1 MKVDYLLTFVGGG
14 LGSMTRLAVSTAFA
28 RWVGTAWPY
37 GTLFINVT
45 GSFAIGLYLTLAGER
60 LGLAPA
66 WRFFVA
72 TGFLGGYTTFSSFEY
87 ETQRLVELGTP
98 GYAVGYVGA
107 SVALGF
113 GAALLGVVIAR
124 RV

>member
-1 MKVDYLLTFVGGG
+1 
-14 LGSMTRLAVSTAFA
+14 MTRLAVNNLFA
-28 RWVGTAWPY
+28 RWLGAAWPF

-45 GSFAIGLYLTLAGER
+45 GSFVIGLFLTLSGEK

-66 WRFFVA
+66 WRYLVA

-87 ETQRLVELGTP
+87 ETQRLVEVGTP
-98 GYAVGYVGA
+98 WYAALYVGSSVVLGFA
-107 SVALGF
+107 AAATAVAL
-113 GAALLGVVIAR
+113 AR

>member
-1 MKVDYLLTFVGGG
+1 
-14 LGSMTRLAVSTAFA
+14 MTRLAVGTAFA
-28 RWVGTAWPY
+28 RWVGTAWPF

-45 GSFAIGLYLTLAGER
+45 GSFIIGMFLTLAGEK

-66 WRFFVA
+66 WRYFVA

-98 GYAVGYVGA
+98 GYALAYVMSSVVVGFA
-107 SVALGF
+107 
-113 GAALLGVVIAR
+113 AALVGVIVAR

>member
-1 MKVDYLLTFVGGG
+1 VDYLLVFVGGG
-14 LGSMTRLAVSTAFA
+14 IGSMVRLAV
-28 RWVGTAWPY
+28 GTLFVRTFGATWPF

-45 GSFAIGLYLTLAGER
+45 GSFIIGLFLTLAGER

-66 WRFFVA
+66 WRYFVA
-72 TGFLGGYTTFSSFEY
+72 TGLLGGYTTFSSFEY

-98 GYAVGYVGA
+98 GYAILYVA
-107 SVALGF
+107 ISVAIGF
-113 GAALLGVVIAR
+113 AAAFAGVFIAR

>member
-1 MKVDYLLTFVGGG
+1 MNYLLTFVGGG
-14 LGSMTRLAVSTAFA
+14 LGSMTRLAVNTLFS
-28 RWVGTAWPY
+28 RWLGTAWPF

-45 GSFAIGLYLTLAGER
+45 GSFVIGLFLTLAGER
-60 LGLAPA
+60 LGLAAA
-66 WRFFVA
+66 WRYFVA

-87 ETQRLVELGTP
+87 ETQRLVEVETP
-98 GYAVGYVGA
+98 WHAAGYVGA

-113 GAALLGVVIAR
+113 AAAMLGVTLAR

>member
-1 MKVDYLLTFVGGG
+1 VNYLLTFVGGG
-14 LGSMTRLAVSTAFA
+14 LGSVTRLAVNNVFG
-28 RWVGTAWPY
+28 RWLGVAWPF

-45 GSFAIGLYLTLAGER
+45 GSFVIGLFLTVAGEK

-66 WRFFVA
+66 WRYFVA

-98 GYAVGYVGA
+98 WYATAYVGA
-107 SVALGF
+107 SVVLGF
-113 GAALLGVVIAR
+113 IAAVLAVALAR
-124 RV
+124 RI

>member
-1 MKVDYLLTFVGGG
+1 
-14 LGSMTRLAVSTAFA
+14 MTRLAVGTLFA
-28 RWVGTAWPY
+28 RWIGTAWPF
-37 GTLFINVT
+37 GTLVINVT
-45 GSFAIGLYLTLAGER
+45 GSFLIALFLTLAGEK

-66 WRFFVA
+66 WRYFVA
-72 TGFLGGYTTFSSFEY
+72 TGFVGGYTTFSTFEY

-98 GYAVGYVGA
+98 GYAFVYVVA

-113 GAALLGVVIAR
+113 GAAMLGVVIAR

>member
-1 MKVDYLLTFVGGG
+1 VNYLLTFVGGG
-14 LGSMTRLAVSTAFA
+14 LGSMTRLAVSTLFS
-28 RWVGTAWPY
+28 RWAGAAWPF

-45 GSFAIGLYLTLAGER
+45 GSFVIGLFLTLAVEK

-66 WRFFVA
+66 WRYFVA
-72 TGFLGGYTTFSSFEY
+72 TGFLGGYTTFSTFEY

-98 GYAVGYVGA
+98 GYAAVYVAA
-107 SVALGF
+107 SVVLGF
-113 GAALLGVVIAR
+113 GAASLGVLIAR

>member
-1 MKVDYLLTFVGGG
+1 VNYLLTFVGGG
-14 LGSMTRLAVSTAFA
+14 LGSMTRLAVGTVFS
-28 RWVGTAWPY
+28 RWLGTAWPF

-45 GSFAIGLYLTLAGER
+45 GSLIIGLFLTLTGEK

-66 WRFFVA
+66 WRYFVA
-72 TGFLGGYTTFSSFEY
+72 TGFLGGYTTFSTFEY

-98 GYAVGYVGA
+98 GYAGAYVVA
-107 SVALGF
+107 SVVLGF
-113 GAALLGVVIAR
+113 GAAMLGVVIAR